1 MAHETQSVGLGELLT
16 SRRDQLQRI
25 KDAGLIDQGRA
36 FLLSL
41 QPIRAQMGSR
51 WPQRSETVWEAVER
65 ALTKSMSPPD
75 VFLRLNDTT
84 VLVALAST
92 DSYEGQ
98 TRCVT
103 VLRTLLSFFLG
114 RSADADVAI
123 SRISRID
130 GESVSASPVDL
141 NARPPVGCGAASAG
155 SLPRRPEDWIPPLTE
170 RKMSGVVSLS
180 HYGDATYELDV
191 VPVWRLDQ
199 ETISAY
205 AIRLRLPNH
214 VQRLSD
220 SDQEVLS
227 HLTLDHMLPIL
238 EDYRKEG
245 ATFALLVPLAFATL
259 SARRPRTALLSRCNG
274 VRDVMRRAVIAEI
287 TELDSGIPVG
297 LIRESVA
304 MIKPFFR
311 VITATVRTNIDVGS
325 FYREVAF
332 HGVAVVWPSSS
343 TAPIQALLGLARRRT
358 PNVVVHDVPEGVTVE
373 DLRMLQASHVT
384 WTQGIPRP

>member
-1 MAHETQSVGLGELLT
+1 MAPETQTVALGELVA

-41 QPIRAQMGSR
+41 EPIRAQMGSR
-51 WPQRSETVWEAVER
+51 WPQRSETVWEGVEK

-75 VFLRLNDTT
+75 IFLRLNDTT

-98 TRCVT
+98 IRCVT

-114 RSADADVAI
+114 RSADADVAL
-123 SRISRID
+123 SRISGID

-141 NARPPVGCGAASAG
+141 NAPPPVALRAASAG

-170 RKMSGVVSLS
+170 RRTSGVVSLS
-180 HYGDATYELDV
+180 HYGDTTYELDV
-191 VPVWRLDQ
+191 APVWRLDQ

-205 AIRLRLPNH
+205 AIRLRLPD
-214 VQRLSD
+214 QIDRLSD
-220 SDQEVLS
+220 SDQEALS
-227 HLTLDHMLPIL
+227 HLTLGHLLPIL

-245 ATFALLVPLAFATL
+245 ATFALLVPLAFAAL

-274 VRDVMRRAVIAEI
+274 VRDIMRRAVIAEI
-287 TELDSGIPVG
+287 TELNPGIPVG

-304 MIKPFFR
+304 MIKPFVR
-311 VITATVRTNIDVGS
+311 VVTATIRSKLDVGAI
-325 FYREVAF
+325 YREVAF
-332 HGVAVVWPSSS
+332 HGVAVVWPSSP
-343 TAPIQALLGLARRRT
+343 AIPIKALLRVARRRT
-358 PNVVVHDVPEGVTVE
+358 PNVVVHDVPEDVTVE
-373 DLRMLQASHVT
+373 DLRTLQATHVT
-384 WTQGIPRP
+384 WTQRTPRS